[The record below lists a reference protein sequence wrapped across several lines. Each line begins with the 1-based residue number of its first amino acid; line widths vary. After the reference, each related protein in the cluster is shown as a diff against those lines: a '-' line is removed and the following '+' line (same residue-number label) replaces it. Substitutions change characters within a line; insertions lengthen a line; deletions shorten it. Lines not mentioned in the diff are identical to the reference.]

1 MFGRNKYSFRL
12 PPTGNLIKIRETGIL
27 ANPQGKPE
35 KKKKKGVLN
44 KNKKDQT
51 AKPCGNWNVGLMRM
65 QVVTLFPQLPGL
77 HPCSLSLPFS
87 FQLLPRMGSLRYVF
101 PSTSTTNKLPLN
113 VSPSLIPTKR
123 KTGNQCYC
131 EGRL

>member
-35 KKKKKGVLN
+35 KKKKGVLN